1 MKPNMKYLCVFLCYV
16 LLVLFCPVTV
26 IPSVYGRKF
35 HRSCKKHHNSRYSES
50 CKSTTIF
57 NILSFGAKANG
68 VSDDSKK
75 LVAAWKAACK
85 VGGGTLQIPS
95 DHKFLIKPVTLQGP
109 CMAHV
114 VFQKVAV
121 IENVKLIGLVNFLH
135 LKFKLTFWNKKQ
147 SLQAIQ
153 PPSRS
158 GLTHPTCPVVVSHF
172 LKTVVSSSAEN
183 FYQTDL
189 TLSTLYFI
197 ILYIKKIK
205 DEIGLKFKQIDGTLL
220 APSKIGSW
228 SKSNLYQ
235 WINFKW
241 VQNITIQGSG
251 AIDGQGYNW
260 WAPMESKQAS
270 LDIKPTALRFYASED
285 IVVRDITIKNS
296 PQVHL
301 KFDNSQGVKVN
312 NVTVLAPGNSP
323 NTDGIHLQ
331 NTRDVEIMHS
341 NIETG
346 DDCVSIQTGCSNV
359 HIHHINCGPGHG
371 ISIGGLGKDKS
382 IACVSDIVVENSN
395 IQDTL
400 YGVRIKTWQGGLG
413 LVKNITF
420 SNIQVANV
428 NFPIVINQYYCDK
441 SFCKN
446 ETGSIAIK
454 EVMFDKITGSYSTQP
469 IHLAC
474 SKDIP
479 CTEINLSD
487 IQLNPSRRP
496 LEGSQLQQALCYNSY
511 GYSNGQ
517 LVPSSVNYCLK
528 KEGGGGSVNQIST
541 LSNELC

>member
-1 MKPNMKYLCVFLCYV
+1 MKQNMKHLCVFLCHV
-16 LLVLFCPVTV
+16 LLLFCPVTV

-75 LVAAWKAACK
+75 LVAAWKATCK

-114 VFQKVAV
+114 VF
-121 IENVKLIGLVNFLH
+121 
-135 LKFKLTFWNKKQ
+135 
-147 SLQAIQ
+147 
-153 PPSRS
+153 
-158 GLTHPTCPVVVSHF
+158 
-172 LKTVVSSSAEN
+172 
-183 FYQTDL
+183 
-189 TLSTLYFI
+189 
-197 ILYIKKIK
+197 
-205 DEIGLKFKQIDGTLL
+205 QIDGTLL

-270 LDIKPTALRFYASED
+270 LHIKPTALRFYASED

-331 NTRDVEIMHS
+331 NTRDVEILHS
-341 NIETG
+341 NIET

-528 KEGGGGSVNQIST
+528 KEGGGGGSVNQIST